1 VSAIQATPVKNVT
14 VPLYQIVMNTMKR
27 YANAK
32 RVQVIVITA
41 THATRVLTI
50 KNLTEKIAYV

>member
-1 VSAIQATPVKNVT
+1 MQAIPVKNVT

-27 YANAK
+27 HANAK